1 MKKKLLALLSALA
14 LCVGLMVPAS
24 AAGQTFTDVPSTYW
38 AHDAIQYVTD
48 EGLFQGTSATTF
60 EPGTTMTRAM
70 LIQVLFRYA
79 GSPQLPD
86 TWVFPYRDVP
96 DDAYYWDAAFWG
108 RHRNIFADEFVENCD
123 ALRPN
128 EAVTRGEFATM
139 LWKFAREVLGSESVA
154 VGTVESGPFTDMDD
168 GDPGVT
174 MDVQRS
180 MLGWAYP
187 NGILS
192 GTSATTMSPNA
203 PVTRAQVATML
214 MRYDKAFNDD
224 TQSDNPGGETTQPEN
239 PSASDDVDYTMKIAL
254 MNHNLSVGD
263 KVVADVNTIPS
274 TAKENLTYTFKSSD
288 TSVVTVKAY
297 SGNNFSCE
305 ISAVGPGTAIVTAT
319 DSNGIEATLTVTVAG
334 TSTSNPGT
342 SDSDDYADVK
352 DEIIELTN
360 EVRAENGV
368 GALTKSDLLMEIA
381 QQRAEESAESESI
394 EHFRPDGSYY
404 STIFEEYGLDRF
416 EMQYVEILGW
426 STILDSDYIV
436 DLWENSPGH
445 FASMT
450 GANKTLVGVGIS
462 VGEDGRYYYCQI
474 FTNKD

>member
-1 MKKKLLALLSALA
+1 MMHKFTSTRRFQASALA
-14 LCVGLMVPAS
+14 LALAATVCFSSLVS
-24 AAGQTFTDVPSTYW
+24 ADNRFTDVPEAHW
-38 AHDAIQYVTD
+38 AHDAIEYVVD
-48 EGLFQGTSATTF
+48 EGLFAGTSETTF
-60 EPGTTMTRAM
+60 NPEGTMTRAM
-70 LIQVLFRYA
+70 LWVVLARMDDANTNASSGEAWYQPGLDWAVENGISDGTNPNNNITREQFAAMLYRYA
-79 GSPQLPD
+79 ENAGEDITAD
-86 TWVFPYRDVP
+86 TAELNRFIDTI
-96 DDAYYWDAAFWG
+96 
-108 RHRNIFADEFVENCD
+108 NISSYALQPLAWAVEN
-123 ALRPN
+123 
-128 EAVTRGEFATM
+128 
-139 LWKFAREVLGSESVA
+139 
-154 VGTVESGPFTDMDD
+154 
-168 GDPGVT
+168 
-174 MDVQRS
+174 
-180 MLGWAYP
+180 
-187 NGILS
+187 GIVS
-192 GTSATTMSPNA
+192 GTSSDTISPAGNA
-203 PVTRAQVATML
+203 TRAQVATML

-305 ISAVGPGTAIVTAT
+305 ISAVGPGTAIITAT

-462 VGEDGRYYYCQI
+462 VGEDGRYYFCQV
-474 FTNKD
+474 FTDKD

>member
-1 MKKKLLALLSALA
+1 MMHKFTSTRRFQASALA
-14 LCVGLMVPAS
+14 LALAATVCFSSLVS
-24 AAGQTFTDVPSTYW
+24 ADNRFTDVPEAHW
-38 AHDAIQYVTD
+38 AHDAIEYVVD
-48 EGLFQGTSATTF
+48 EGLFAGTSETTF
-60 EPGTTMTRAM
+60 NPEGTMTRAM
-70 LIQVLFRYA
+70 LWVVLARMDDANTNASSGEAWYQPGLDWAVENGISDGTNPNNNITREQFAAMLYRYA
-79 GSPQLPD
+79 ENAGEDITAD
-86 TWVFPYRDVP
+86 TAELNKFIDTI
-96 DDAYYWDAAFWG
+96 
-108 RHRNIFADEFVENCD
+108 NISSYALQPLAWAVEN
-123 ALRPN
+123 
-128 EAVTRGEFATM
+128 
-139 LWKFAREVLGSESVA
+139 
-154 VGTVESGPFTDMDD
+154 
-168 GDPGVT
+168 
-174 MDVQRS
+174 
-180 MLGWAYP
+180 
-187 NGILS
+187 GIVS
-192 GTSATTMSPNA
+192 GTSSDTISPAGNA
-203 PVTRAQVATML
+203 TRAQVATML

-297 SGNNFSCE
+297 SGNSFSCE
-305 ISAVGPGTAIVTAT
+305 ISAVGPGTAIITAT

-462 VGEDGRYYYCQI
+462 VGEDGRYYFCQV
-474 FTNKD
+474 FTDKD